1 MFWSSDWSVAAHPH
15 AHGLRLAMLSTW
27 LTWLCV
33 KAWAAWQWYN
43 YLECNIPAGK
53 RALRINLD
61 ETSICLFQGATR
73 GNICLSKTEPRVQH
87 ARLGERRTY
96 MSHVAL
102 VCDDQA
108 LQLRM
113 PQFILVN
120 TRTLS
125 ADTLI
130 AIRAR
135 IPVNYIV
142 LRGKSA
148 WNNGALCS
156 KIVRRM
162 CTALDGHLHAL
173 QPILLFDSVRIH
185 TVPQMWRTCTD
196 NGVWALVVPA
206 KLTWLLQPL
215 DTHVFALYKARLSH
229 ETQMSCIAAGRG
241 LDVGMLIDAI
251 CVAGTQVL
259 EGRSWDHAFDQTGFG
274 RSQRSLGGRVVSG
287 LDLSAAIRV
296 PCTRPTLG
304 QLAACFPRRTCVPVA
319 AIWRQFDGPSESE
332 RAVVAP
338 AAAPIGAAPSVL
350 RSFGAD
356 GLLRRP
362 FPLTPGLA
370 NARLHLHPAAIP
382 QTPDRVSGPAVVPR
396 VVIARRL
403 PPIRTIPLPK

>member
-1 MFWSSDWSVAAHPH
+1 
-15 AHGLRLAMLSTW
+15 
-27 LTWLCV
+27 
-33 KAWAAWQWYN
+33 
-43 YLECNIPAGK
+43 
-53 RALRINLD
+53 
-61 ETSICLFQGATR
+61 
-73 GNICLSKTEPRVQH
+73 
-87 ARLGERRTY
+87 
-96 MSHVAL
+96 
-102 VCDDQA
+102 
-108 LQLRM
+108 
-113 PQFILVN
+113 
-120 TRTLS
+120 
-125 ADTLI
+125 
-130 AIRAR
+130 
-135 IPVNYIV
+135 
-142 LRGKSA
+142 
-148 WNNGALCS
+148 
-156 KIVRRM
+156 
-162 CTALDGHLHAL
+162 
-173 QPILLFDSVRIH
+173 
-185 TVPQMWRTCTD
+185 MWRTCTD

-229 ETQMSCIAAGRG
+229 ETQMSCIAAVRG

-396 VVIARRL
+396 VVVARRL